1 MKSNNCSP
9 WFWVPTLYFAE
20 GVPYFVVNNISV
32 MMFTKMGVPN
42 GDMAFFTTLLY
53 FPWFLKGVWSPL
65 VDVVRTKRWWIV
77 TMQVLLTAL
86 MVLLTLTLP
95 HPSVD
100 VIQSG
105 QTPISLFTLTLVL
118 FIIAAFASATH
129 DIAADGYYMLAHSPS
144 SQAAFIG
151 IRSTFYRIASVFGQG
166 VLVYIAGH
174 IEKSTGNIPYS
185 WRVTLGVSAVVF
197 FLITIYHTFFLPHS
211 DEDRPRQSSAEN
223 VKSIEDGVQKG
234 NGKDAKSASNWSE
247 LAESFVTFIKKP
259 NVLWAIAFMLLYRLP
274 EGFLIKMCQ
283 PFLVHGTETGALGLS
298 TELVGLIYGT
308 FGVIA
313 LLAGGIVGGIVA
325 SKIGLKRSLWIMAA
339 CMTLPCLTF
348 VYLAIYKP
356 DNIVIISAALCVEQ
370 FGYGFGFT
378 AYMLYMMYFSE
389 GEFKTSHYAI
399 CTAFMALSMMLPG
412 FVAGYIQEAI
422 GYVNFFWMV
431 MACCVATVAVTFIV
445 RGQIDEQYGR
455 K

>member
-1 MKSNNCSP
+1 
-9 WFWVPTLYFAE
+9 
-20 GVPYFVVNNISV
+20 

-53 FPWFLKGVWSPL
+53 FPWFLKGIWSPL

-95 HPSVD
+95 HPEVD
-100 VIQSG
+100 VINSG
-105 QTPISLFTLTLVL
+105 QTPISLFMLTLVL

-166 VLVYIAGH
+166 VLVFIAGH
-174 IEKSTGNIPYS
+174 IEKGTGDIPYS
-185 WRVTLGVSAVVF
+185 WQVTLGVSAVIF
-197 FLITIYHTFFLPHS
+197 FLITLYHIFCLPHS
-211 DEDRPRQSSAEN
+211 DEDRPRQASVE
-223 VKSIEDGVQKG
+223 E
-234 NGKDAKSASNWSE
+234 AKTKSNWSE

-283 PFLVHGTETGALGLS
+283 PFLVRGTETGALGLS
-298 TELVGLIYGT
+298 TEIVGLIYGT

-348 VYLAIYKP
+348 VYLAIYQP
-356 DNIVIISAALCVEQ
+356 DNIIIISIALCIEQ

-431 MACCVATVAVTFIV
+431 MLCCVATVFVTFVV

>member
-100 VIQSG
+100 VIQTG
-105 QTPISLFTLTLVL
+105 QTPISIFTLTLVL

-174 IEKSTGNIPYS
+174 IEKSTGDIPYS

-348 VYLAIYKP
+348 VYLAIYQP
-356 DNIVIISAALCVEQ
+356 DNIVIISIALCVEQ

>member
-1 MKSNNCSP
+1 MKSNNVSP
-9 WFWVPTLYFAE
+9 WLWVPTLYFAE
-20 GVPYFVVNNISV
+20 GVPYFIVNNISV

-53 FPWFLKGVWSPL
+53 FPWFLKGIWSPL

-95 HPSVD
+95 HPEVD
-100 VIQSG
+100 VINSG
-105 QTPISLFTLTLVL
+105 QTPISLFMLTLVL

-166 VLVYIAGH
+166 VLVFIAGH
-174 IEKSTGNIPYS
+174 IEKGTGDIPYS
-185 WRVTLGVSAVVF
+185 WQVTLGVSAVIF
-197 FLITIYHTFFLPHS
+197 FLITLYHIFCLPHS
-211 DEDRPRQSSAEN
+211 DEDRPRQASVE
-223 VKSIEDGVQKG
+223 E
-234 NGKDAKSASNWSE
+234 AKTKSNWSE

-283 PFLVHGTETGALGLS
+283 PFLVRGTETGALGLS
-298 TELVGLIYGT
+298 TEIVGLIYGT

-348 VYLAIYKP
+348 VYLAIYQP
-356 DNIVIISAALCVEQ
+356 DNIILVSIALCIEQ

-431 MACCVATVAVTFIV
+431 MLCCVATVFVTFVV

>member
-1 MKSNNCSP
+1 MKSNNVSP
-9 WFWVPTLYFAE
+9 WLWVPTLYFAE
-20 GVPYFVVNNISV
+20 GVPYFIVNNISV

-53 FPWFLKGVWSPL
+53 FPWFLKGIWSPL

-95 HPSVD
+95 HPEVD
-100 VIQSG
+100 VINSG
-105 QTPISLFTLTLVL
+105 QTPISLFMLTLVL

-166 VLVYIAGH
+166 VLVFIAGH
-174 IEKSTGNIPYS
+174 IEKGTGDIPYS
-185 WRVTLGVSAVVF
+185 WQVTLGVSAVIF
-197 FLITIYHTFFLPHS
+197 FLITLYHIFCLPHS
-211 DEDRPRQSSAEN
+211 DEDRPRQASVE
-223 VKSIEDGVQKG
+223 E
-234 NGKDAKSASNWSE
+234 AKTKSNWSE

-298 TELVGLIYGT
+298 TEMVGLIYGT

-348 VYLAIYKP
+348 VYLAIYQP
-356 DNIVIISAALCVEQ
+356 DNIIIISIALCIEQ

-431 MACCVATVAVTFIV
+431 MLCCIATVFVTFVV

>member
-1 MKSNNCSP
+1 
-9 WFWVPTLYFAE
+9 
-20 GVPYFVVNNISV
+20 
-32 MMFTKMGVPN
+32 MFTKMGVPN

-53 FPWFLKGVWSPL
+53 FPWFLKGIWSPL

-95 HPSVD
+95 HPSAD

-105 QTPISLFTLTLVL
+105 QTPISIFTLTLVL

-166 VLVYIAGH
+166 VLVFIAGH
-174 IEKSTGNIPYS
+174 IEKDTGDIPYS
-185 WRVTLGVSAVVF
+185 WQVTLGVSAVIF
-197 FLITIYHTFFLPHS
+197 FLITLYHIFCLPHS
-211 DEDRPRQSSAEN
+211 DEDRPRQASVE
-223 VKSIEDGVQKG
+223 E
-234 NGKDAKSASNWSE
+234 AKTKSNWSE

-283 PFLVHGTETGALGLS
+283 PFLVRGTETGALGLS
-298 TELVGLIYGT
+298 TEIVGLIYGT

-348 VYLAIYKP
+348 VYLAIYQP
-356 DNIVIISAALCVEQ
+356 ENIAIISIALCIEQ

-431 MACCVATVAVTFIV
+431 MLCCIATIAVTSIV
-445 RGQIDEQYGR
+445 RRQIDDQYGR

>member
-1 MKSNNCSP
+1 MKSNNVSP
-9 WFWVPTLYFAE
+9 WLWVPTLYFAE
-20 GVPYFVVNNISV
+20 GVPYFIVNNISV

-53 FPWFLKGVWSPL
+53 FPWFLKGIWSPL

-95 HPSVD
+95 HPEVD
-100 VIQSG
+100 VINSG
-105 QTPISLFTLTLVL
+105 QTPISLFMLTLVL

-166 VLVYIAGH
+166 VLVFIAGH
-174 IEKSTGNIPYS
+174 IEKDTGDIPYS
-185 WRVTLGVSAVVF
+185 WQVTLGVSAVIF
-197 FLITIYHTFFLPHS
+197 FLITLYHIFCLPHS
-211 DEDRPRQSSAEN
+211 DEDRPRQASVEET
-223 VKSIEDGVQKG
+223 KTK
-234 NGKDAKSASNWSE
+234 SNWSE

-283 PFLVHGTETGALGLS
+283 PFLVRGTETGALGLS
-298 TELVGLIYGT
+298 TEIVGLIYGT

-348 VYLAIYKP
+348 VYLAIYQP
-356 DNIVIISAALCVEQ
+356 DNIILVSIALCIEQ

-431 MACCVATVAVTFIV
+431 MFCCIATVFVTFVV

>member
-1 MKSNNCSP
+1 MKSNNVSP
-9 WFWVPTLYFAE
+9 WLWVPTLYFAE
-20 GVPYFVVNNISV
+20 GVPYFIVNNISV

-53 FPWFLKGVWSPL
+53 FPWFLKGIWSPL

-95 HPSVD
+95 HPEVD
-100 VIQSG
+100 VINSG
-105 QTPISLFTLTLVL
+105 QTPISLFMLTLVL

-166 VLVYIAGH
+166 VLVFIAGH
-174 IEKSTGNIPYS
+174 IEKDTGDIPYS
-185 WRVTLGVSAVVF
+185 WQVTLGVSAVIF
-197 FLITIYHTFFLPHS
+197 FLITLYHIFCLPHS
-211 DEDRPRQSSAEN
+211 DEDRPRQASVE
-223 VKSIEDGVQKG
+223 E
-234 NGKDAKSASNWSE
+234 AKTKSNWSE

-283 PFLVHGTETGALGLS
+283 PFLVHGTETGGLGLS
-298 TELVGLIYGT
+298 TEMVGLIYGT

-348 VYLAIYKP
+348 VYLAIYQP
-356 DNIVIISAALCVEQ
+356 DNIIIISIALCIEQ

-389 GEFKTSHYAI
+389 VARI
-399 CTAFMALSMMLPG
+399 CSWLHSG
-412 FVAGYIQEAI
+412 GHWI
-422 GYVNFFWMV
+422 
-431 MACCVATVAVTFIV
+431 C
-445 RGQIDEQYGR
+445 
-455 K
+455 

>member
-174 IEKSTGNIPYS
+174 IEKSTGDIPYS

-348 VYLAIYKP
+348 VYLAIYQP
-356 DNIVIISAALCVEQ
+356 DNIVIISIALCVEQ
-370 FGYGFGFT
+370 FGYGISFT

>member
-1 MKSNNCSP
+1 MKSNNVSP
-9 WFWVPTLYFAE
+9 WLWVPTLYFAE
-20 GVPYFVVNNISV
+20 GVPYFIVNNISV

-53 FPWFLKGVWSPL
+53 FPWFLKGIWSPL

-95 HPSVD
+95 HPEVD
-100 VIQSG
+100 VINSG
-105 QTPISLFTLTLVL
+105 QTPISLFMLTLVL

-166 VLVYIAGH
+166 VLVFIAGH
-174 IEKSTGNIPYS
+174 IEKDTGDIPYS
-185 WRVTLGVSAVVF
+185 WQVTLGVSAVIF
-197 FLITIYHTFFLPHS
+197 FLITLYHIFCLPHS
-211 DEDRPRQSSAEN
+211 DEDRPRQASVE
-223 VKSIEDGVQKG
+223 E
-234 NGKDAKSASNWSE
+234 AKTKSNWSE

-283 PFLVHGTETGALGLS
+283 PFLVRGTETGALGLS
-298 TELVGLIYGT
+298 TEIVGLIYGT

-339 CMTLPCLTF
+339 CMTLPCITF
-348 VYLAIYKP
+348 VYLAIYQP
-356 DNIVIISAALCVEQ
+356 DNIILISIALCIEQ

-422 GYVNFFWMV
+422 GYVNFFWIV
-431 MACCVATVAVTFIV
+431 MLCCIATIAVTSIV
-445 RGQIDEQYGR
+445 RRQIDDQYGR